1 MKENKL
7 TIYFII
13 KLAVF
18 SILGILV
25 LIFKNTFVEHLKF
38 FIGGLLL
45 LYGLEEIGF
54 EIVVHRKK
62 SYLKEKVYLGFV
74 ELILGVV
81 LLAANLTF
89 EAVCVIWATWAIIR
103 ESYELKEVAAELEHL
118 VPRAISGIE
127 SVIVIA
133 FSVELIIV
141 QDAHAA
147 GVHMYLLVVEL
158 VCTPLVPLLE
168 EILLKRKNG
177 LNASKE
183 ENNNGSN

>member
-25 LIFKNTFVEHLKF
+25 LIFKNTFVEHLKY

-45 LYGLEEIGF
+45 LYGIEEIGF
-54 EIVVHRKK
+54 EIATHRKK

-81 LLAANLTF
+81 LLAASLSF
-89 EAVCVIWATWAIIR
+89 EVVCVIWATWAIIR

-127 SVIVIA
+127 SVVVIA

-168 EILLKRKNG
+168 EILLERKQKKNEQ
-177 LNASKE
+177 NQQDC
-183 ENNNGSN
+183 